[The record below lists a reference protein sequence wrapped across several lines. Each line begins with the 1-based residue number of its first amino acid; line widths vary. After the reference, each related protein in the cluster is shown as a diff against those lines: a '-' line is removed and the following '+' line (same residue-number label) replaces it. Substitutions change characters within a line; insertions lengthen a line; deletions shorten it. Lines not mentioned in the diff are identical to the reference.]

1 MIAVGARIG
10 PFSVIGTL
18 GAGGM
23 GQVYRA
29 RDSRLN
35 REVAIKVLPPEFAAD
50 PESMAR
56 FSREA
61 QLLAA
66 LSHPNIAVLYG
77 LEETGGTS
85 ALVMEL
91 VEGQTLAHRIAAG
104 PLPLDEAVA
113 IARQIAEALEAAH
126 DKGIVHRDLKPSN
139 VKIDPQGKVKVL
151 DFGLAK
157 GVEPAPTAGVSPTE
171 SPTLVGDFTR
181 TGVIMGTAAYMSPE
195 QARGKTVDKRADIWA
210 FGVLLYEMLTG
221 RPMFLADTVAE
232 TLASVL
238 RAEIDL
244 THLPIDTPQGIR
256 RLIRRCLQRDPK
268 QRLRDIGDARIELDA
283 ADDASPPAVLAAPAP
298 ARRSWLPWITAGAL
312 AIAVGGFAVAP
323 YYREQPQ
330 PAAPVR
336 FLVSPPEKV
345 AFGVWLAVSPDG
357 RHIAFPGTSPDGITR
372 IWVRSLNS
380 VDTRPIADA
389 EAPGTITLFWSSDS
403 RSVVFASAGKVKRIA
418 IDGGPAQTLCD
429 APPVMLGGSW
439 NAAGTILMGSNSGPI
454 MRVSAAGGSAS
465 PVTVVERSK
474 GEMFHSDP
482 LFLPDGT
489 HFLYFRHSSKPGE
502 EGVYVAS
509 LEAKPAQQS
518 LKRIVATDYSPAYA
532 PPLGNGSNGQLLFL
546 REGTLLAQP
555 FDQKRLELMGE
566 AVPVAQRIGVSVS
579 RGFYSVST
587 NGVLAYREVGGPGF
601 QIGWYDREGRTV
613 RQALEDV
620 DVVDIALSP
629 DGSRIAYSREV
640 EDGKRQI
647 WILDTARRTST
658 RFSFAPESVRA
669 PVWSPDGKYIAFS
682 TTATHRMYMKE
693 ASGGGD
699 AELLREAD
707 GATIMNDWSRDGRFL
722 LFTLAKNSYDIW
734 ALSNPSGGGE
744 RKAFPVAD
752 TEFSELHGQISPDS
766 RWVAYDSTET
776 GKPDV
781 FVQPFPPGEGR
792 AGKWVVSSGGGLQP
806 RWRAD
811 GREIFYLGAD
821 RSLMAV
827 DIQTS
832 TALQAGLPHRLFSIP
847 GVTVA
852 DTVFKYDVTRDGKT
866 FVMVSAS
873 PAAMSMPMTVV
884 LNWQSAQKR

>member
-1 MIAVGARIG
+1 MIAVGERIG
-10 PFSVIGTL
+10 PFHVTGTL

-35 REVAIKVLPPEFAAD
+35 REVAIKVLPPKFAAD

-77 LEETGGTS
+77 LEETGGAS
-85 ALVMEL
+85 ALIMEL

-104 PLPLDEAVA
+104 PLALDEAVA

-157 GVEPAPTAGVSPTE
+157 AVEPAPAAGVSPSE

-181 TGVIMGTAAYMSPE
+181 TDVIMGTAAYMSPE

-244 THLPIDTPQGIR
+244 THLPIDTPPGIR

-283 ADDASPPAVLAAPAP
+283 ADDASPPAVLRGLAP
-298 ARRSWLPWITAGAL
+298 ARRSWLPWIAAGAL
-312 AIAVGGFAVAP
+312 AIVAGGFAVAP

-330 PAAPVR
+330 PAAAVR

-345 AFGVWLAVSPDG
+345 AFGLWLAVSPDG
-357 RHIAFPGTSPDGITR
+357 RHIAFPGTSPDGVTR

-429 APPVMLGGSW
+429 APPVGRVLECQGHDSDGQQQRSDHARFRGRRIRFARNGGRK
-439 NAAGTILMGSNSGPI
+439 IQ
-454 MRVSAAGGSAS
+454 RRDVS
-465 PVTVVERSK
+465 
-474 GEMFHSDP
+474 
-482 LFLPDGT
+482 
-489 HFLYFRHSSKPGE
+489 
-502 EGVYVAS
+502 
-509 LEAKPAQQS
+509 
-518 LKRIVATDYSPAYA
+518 
-532 PPLGNGSNGQLLFL
+532 L
-546 REGTLLAQP
+546 RP
-555 FDQKRLELMGE
+555 
-566 AVPVAQRIGVSVS
+566 AVPS
-579 RGFYSVST
+579 R
-587 NGVLAYREVGGPGF
+587 RH
-601 QIGWYDREGRTV
+601 
-613 RQALEDV
+613 AL
-620 DVVDIALSP
+620 
-629 DGSRIAYSREV
+629 
-640 EDGKRQI
+640 
-647 WILDTARRTST
+647 
-658 RFSFAPESVRA
+658 
-669 PVWSPDGKYIAFS
+669 PVFPAF
-682 TTATHRMYMKE
+682 
-693 ASGGGD
+693 
-699 AELLREAD
+699 
-707 GATIMNDWSRDGRFL
+707 
-722 LFTLAKNSYDIW
+722 
-734 ALSNPSGGGE
+734 
-744 RKAFPVAD
+744 
-752 TEFSELHGQISPDS
+752 
-766 RWVAYDSTET
+766 
-776 GKPDV
+776 
-781 FVQPFPPGEGR
+781 
-792 AGKWVVSSGGGLQP
+792 
-806 RWRAD
+806 
-811 GREIFYLGAD
+811 
-821 RSLMAV
+821 
-827 DIQTS
+827 
-832 TALQAGLPHRLFSIP
+832 LQAG
-847 GVTVA
+847 
-852 DTVFKYDVTRDGKT
+852 
-866 FVMVSAS
+866 
-873 PAAMSMPMTVV
+873 
-884 LNWQSAQKR
+884 